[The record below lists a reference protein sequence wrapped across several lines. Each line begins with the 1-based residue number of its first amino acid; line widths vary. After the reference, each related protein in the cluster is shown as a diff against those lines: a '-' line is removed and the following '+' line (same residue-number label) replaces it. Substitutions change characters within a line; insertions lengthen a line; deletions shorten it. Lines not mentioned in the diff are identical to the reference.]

1 MKQEQTD
8 ISGRQ
13 PATRFTITTLGC
25 KVNQYESDAIA
36 QYLKNSGWSS
46 TQPTEKADWCIINT
60 CTVTQKAAMQSRQ
73 AARQAVRN
81 NPGARIIVTG
91 CYAQI
96 ESDEIKKIEGVHA
109 IIGHADKHKIPEM
122 IISAGKKDQ
131 QYPVCIVR
139 DILHEPDFH
148 QIPVTAFGTR
158 TRPFLK
164 IQDGCDTFCSYCI
177 VPYARGPSRSMA
189 TADVLKNI
197 NKLQQAGYH
206 EVVLTG
212 VHLGAYGLDLAPR
225 TDIYTLLARIQT
237 SSTIDRVRLSSIE
250 PLELTS
256 DIIKLVADSE
266 RFCHHFHIPLQ
277 SGNDRILK
285 MMNRPYSS
293 SFFRDLIFQIRESIP
308 DAAIGIDIL
317 IGFPGETEAAFENT
331 YVLIKELPITYLH
344 VFPFSARAG
353 TPASRY
359 PHQVPATIIKTR
371 SEKMRWLGSHKKQDF
386 YHKFIGQDVEV
397 LIEGQPN
404 AATGLSKGLTSNY
417 IPVFTDSKNDLE
429 NSLVEVR
436 IDKIFNNNSLFGT
449 IVTS

>member
-1 MKQEQTD
+1 MP
-8 ISGRQ
+8 S
-13 PATRFTITTLGC
+13 FTITTLGC

-36 QYLKNSGWSS
+36 QYLKDSGWSS

-73 AARQAVRN
+73 AARQAIRN

-96 ESDEIKKIEGVHA
+96 EPDEIKKIEGVHA

-122 IISAGKKDQ
+122 ISSANKKDL
-131 QYPVCIVR
+131 QYPLCVVR
-139 DILHEPDFH
+139 DILREPDFQ
-148 QIPVTAFGTR
+148 QIPVTAFGNR

-164 IQDGCDTFCSYCI
+164 IQDGCNTFCSYCI
-177 VPYARGPSRSMA
+177 VPYARGPSRSLA
-189 TADVLKNI
+189 TEDVLKNI

-225 TDIYTLLARIQT
+225 TDLYTLLSRIQT
-237 SSTIDRVRLSSIE
+237 SSPIDRVRLSSIE

-256 DIIKLVADSE
+256 DIIKLVADSD

-277 SGNDRILK
+277 SGDDRILQK
-285 MMNRPYSS
+285 MNRPYSS
-293 SFFRDLIFQIRESIP
+293 SFFRDLIFQIRASIP
-308 DAAIGIDIL
+308 DAAIGVDVL

-331 YVLIKELPITYLH
+331 YVLIKKLPITYLH

-359 PHQVPATIIKTR
+359 PHKVPSTIIKTQ
-371 SEKMRWLGSHKKQDF
+371 SEKMRRLGSNKKRDF
-386 YHKFIGQDVEV
+386 YQKFIGQDIEV
-397 LIEGQPN
+397 LIEGQRN
-404 AATGLSKGLTSNY
+404 ASTGLSKGLTSNY
-417 IPVFTDSKNDLE
+417 IPVFTDSENDLE
-429 NSLVEVR
+429 NTLVQVR
-436 IDKIFNNNSLFGT
+436 IEKMLNNNSLFGT